1 MRGSLGGGAGGMS
14 LGSAGGAAGH
24 NGVGACRAERHR
36 DPCPRRRGQGGGSTG
51 GLLVRPDDAGG
62 TYGPGPHRLPGRR
75 RAARCGCA
83 RDEPRAVTGDGD
95 AGPAVGPG
103 AQSRVG
109 RPGHR
114 LVVGVDR
121 TAPGR
126 LQRQSLP
133 PPNFGAAPGSLNG
146 KCWNRGD
153 DSWAATGVMPAALR
167 ASSGAA
173 QGADNVEAVAAGT
186 STAPDPSSQELGD
199 EDGGARKPRANQE
212 TWPRASSSSLATFGD
227 EVVALIS
234 VAGGCECVFLTFTGA
249 RGWAADAFRLGCVQF
264 ATEVMGEGC
273 PARTFGGAGWTD
285 WVGWVT
291 A

>member
-1 MRGSLGGGAGGMS
+1 
-14 LGSAGGAAGH
+14 
-24 NGVGACRAERHR
+24 
-36 DPCPRRRGQGGGSTG
+36 
-51 GLLVRPDDAGG
+51 
-62 TYGPGPHRLPGRR
+62 
-75 RAARCGCA
+75 
-83 RDEPRAVTGDGD
+83 
-95 AGPAVGPG
+95 
-103 AQSRVG
+103 
-109 RPGHR
+109 
-114 LVVGVDR
+114 
-121 TAPGR
+121 
-126 LQRQSLP
+126 
-133 PPNFGAAPGSLNG
+133 
-146 KCWNRGD
+146 
-153 DSWAATGVMPAALR
+153 MPAAIR